1 MRRYYLVSLS
11 QLKYIDPM
19 AKRKNQ
25 LNQDELEEIETW
37 AKERETLATTKSFTE
52 KIEIK
57 CRSKAQKEALNAI
70 ENHDISIVTGPPGTG
85 KTYLSCARAL
95 KYLKDE
101 PSTYRKIILIK
112 SVNVPK
118 DEEIGY
124 LKGTLEE
131 KMEMYMYPFISNFHK
146 VVGKSTTEFLKASGK
161 IEILPIKFA
170 LGVTLDNSI
179 VLIDEA
185 QQIAKDHLHTLL
197 TRIGTDSKMVFL
209 GDIKQKSV
217 NKGQKSALEILIEHF
232 ASIKEIGI
240 AKLSKE
246 DIVRHPII
254 KKLEEVFERIENS
267 ERLNK

>member
-1 MRRYYLVSLS
+1 MR
-11 QLKYIDPM
+11 K
-19 AKRKNQ
+19 KR
-25 LNQDELEEIETW
+25 LNREEIEDIESW
-37 AKERETLATTKSFTE
+37 ERERDIVNTTKMLTN

-57 CRSKAQKEALNAI
+57 CRSKAQKDALCAI
-70 ENHDISIVTGPPGTG
+70 ENHDISIITGPPGTG

-95 KYLKDE
+95 KYLKED
-101 PSTYRKIILIK
+101 SGTYKKIILIK

-146 VVGKSTTEFLKASGK
+146 VIGKQATESLKANGN

-170 LGVTLDNSI
+170 LGVTLDNAI
-179 VLIDEA
+179 ILVDEA
-185 QQIAKDHLHTLL
+185 QQIAKDHLHTLI
-197 TRIGTDSKMVFL
+197 TRIGMDSKMIFL

-217 NKGQKSALEILIEHF
+217 NKGQKSALEILMEHF
-232 ASIKEIGI
+232 VEIEEIGI
-240 AKLSKE
+240 AKLSND

-254 KKLEEVFERIENS
+254 KKIEEVFEKIENA
-267 ERLNK
+267 EKLNK

>member
-1 MRRYYLVSLS
+1 MAKTRAKNEKEELANLDEWDKKNIADRLKANLS
-11 QLKYIDPM
+11 QKID
-19 AKRKNQ
+19 
-25 LNQDELEEIETW
+25 
-37 AKERETLATTKSFTE
+37 
-52 KIEIK
+52 IK
-57 CRSKAQKEALNAI
+57 CKSKAQKEVLNTI
-70 ENHDISIVTGPPGTG
+70 DRNFISIITGPPGTG
-85 KTYLSCARAL
+85 KTYLSCASAL
-95 KYLKDE
+95 KYIKDPKE
-101 PSTYRKIILIK
+101 PYQKIVLIK

-146 VVGKSTTEFLKASGK
+146 VIGKIATEELKACGA

-185 QQIAKDHLHTLL
+185 QQIAKDHLHTLA
-197 TRIGTDSKMVFL
+197 TRIGTDSKLVFL

-217 NKGQKSALEILIEHF
+217 NKMQKSALEILMEHF
-232 ASIKEIGI
+232 DGHEGIGS
-240 AKLSKE
+240 AKLGVE

-254 KKLEEVFERIENS
+254 KTLEEIFQKIEDA
-267 ERLNK
+267 EKLNK

>member
-1 MRRYYLVSLS
+1 
-11 QLKYIDPM
+11 M
-19 AKRKNQ
+19 ANKRK
-25 LNQDELEEIETW
+25 LTRDELDDIETW
-37 AKERETLATTKSFTE
+37 QREREAITTAKMFTN

-57 CRSKAQKEALNAI
+57 CRSKAQKDALNAI
-70 ENHDISIVTGPPGTG
+70 ENHDISIITGPPGTG

-95 KYLKDE
+95 KYIKDD
-101 PSTYRKIILIK
+101 SGTYKKIILIK

-146 VVGKSTTEFLKASGK
+146 VIGKQATDSLKAGGN

-170 LGVTLDNSI
+170 LGVTLDNAI
-179 VLIDEA
+179 ILIDEA

-217 NKGQKSALEILIEHF
+217 NKGQKSALEILMEYFVEIE
-232 ASIKEIGI
+232 EIGI
-240 AKLSKE
+240 VQLSKE

-254 KKLEEVFERIENS
+254 IKLEEVFEKIENS
-267 ERLNK
+267 EKLNK

>member
-1 MRRYYLVSLS
+1 
-11 QLKYIDPM
+11 M
-19 AKRKNQ
+19 AQKRK
-25 LNQDELEEIETW
+25 LSKEELEDVDNW
-37 AKERETLATTKSFTE
+37 QREREALLAAKAFTT

-57 CRSKAQKEALNAI
+57 CKSKAQKDALTAI
-70 ENHDISIVTGPPGTG
+70 ENHDISIITGPPGTG

-95 KYLKDE
+95 KYIKDD
-101 PSTYRKIILIK
+101 PGTYKKIILIK

-124 LKGTLEE
+124 LKGTMEE
-131 KMEMYMYPFISNFHK
+131 KMEMYMYPFISNFQK
-146 VVGKSTTEFLKASGK
+146 VIGKPATESLKASGN

-170 LGVTLDNSI
+170 LGVTLDNAI
-179 VLIDEA
+179 ILIDEA

-217 NKGQKSALEILIEHF
+217 NKGHKSALEILIEHF
-232 ASIKEIGI
+232 VDIEEIGV
-240 AKLSKE
+240 AQLSKE

-254 KKLEEVFERIENS
+254 IKLEEVFEKIENS
-267 ERLNK
+267 EKLNK

>member
-1 MRRYYLVSLS
+1 
-11 QLKYIDPM
+11 M
-19 AKRKNQ
+19 ARRKNQ
-25 LNQDELEEIETW
+25 LSKEEQEDFDQWSREREAIETS
-37 AKERETLATTKSFTE
+37 KNFNE
-52 KIEIK
+52 KIDIK
-57 CRSKAQKEALNAI
+57 CRSKAQKDALNAI

-95 KYLKDE
+95 KYLKED
-101 PSTYRKIILIK
+101 PGTYKKIILIK

-124 LKGTLEE
+124 LKGTMEE

-146 VVGKSTTEFLKASGK
+146 VIGKQATEMLKASGK

-170 LGVTLDNSI
+170 LGVTLDDSI
-179 VLIDEA
+179 ILVDEA
-185 QQIAKDHLHTLL
+185 QQIAKDHLHTLI
-197 TRIGTDSKMVFL
+197 TRIGTNSKMVFL

-217 NKGQKSALEILIEHF
+217 NKGQKSALEILMEYFVEIE
-232 ASIKEIGI
+232 EIGI
-240 AKLSKE
+240 AKLSNE

-254 KKLEEVFERIENS
+254 KKIEEIFEKIENA

>member
-1 MRRYYLVSLS
+1 
-11 QLKYIDPM
+11 M

-25 LNQDELEEIETW
+25 FNRDEQEEIDNWT
-37 AKERETLATTKSFTE
+37 KERDALSTAKNFTE
-52 KIEIK
+52 KIDIK
-57 CRSKAQKEALNAI
+57 CRSKAQREALSAI
-70 ENHDISIVTGPPGTG
+70 EEHDISIITGPPGTG

-146 VVGKSTTEFLKASGK
+146 VVGKQTTEFLKSAGK

-170 LGVTLDNSI
+170 LGVTLDNAI
-179 VLIDEA
+179 ILIDEA

-217 NKGQKSALEILIEHF
+217 NKGQKSALEILIEYF
-232 ASIKEIGI
+232 VEIEEIGI
-240 AKLSKE
+240 AQLTKE

-254 KKLEEVFERIENS
+254 KKLEEVFEKIENS
-267 ERLNK
+267 EKLNK

>member
-1 MRRYYLVSLS
+1 
-11 QLKYIDPM
+11 M
-19 AKRKNQ
+19 ARRKNQ
-25 LNQDELEEIETW
+25 LNKEEQEDFDQW
-37 AKERETLATTKSFTE
+37 SKEREA
-52 KIEIK
+52 IETSKNFNERIDIK
-57 CRSKAQKEALNAI
+57 CRSKAQKDALNAI

-95 KYLKDE
+95 KYLKDD
-101 PSTYRKIILIK
+101 PGTYKKIILIK

-146 VVGKSTTEFLKASGK
+146 VIGKPATEFLKAAGK

-170 LGVTLDNSI
+170 LGVTLDDSI
-179 VLIDEA
+179 ILIDEA
-185 QQIAKDHLHTLL
+185 QQIAKDHLHTLI
-197 TRIGTDSKMVFL
+197 TRIGMNSKMVFL

-217 NKGQKSALEILIEHF
+217 NKNQKSALEILMEYFVEIE
-232 ASIKEIGI
+232 EIGM
-240 AKLSKE
+240 ARLSTD

-254 KKLEEVFERIENS
+254 KKIEKVFEKIENA
-267 ERLNK
+267 EKLNK

>member
-1 MRRYYLVSLS
+1 
-11 QLKYIDPM
+11 M
-19 AKRKNQ
+19 AKKRLSKE
-25 LNQDELEEIETW
+25 ELEDIANWE
-37 AKERETLATTKSFTE
+37 KEREAMVVTKLFTNR
-52 KIEIK
+52 IDIK
-57 CRSKAQKEALNAI
+57 CRSKAQKDALNAI

-95 KYLKDE
+95 KYLKED
-101 PSTYRKIILIK
+101 PGTYKKIILIK

-146 VVGKSTTEFLKASGK
+146 VIGKQTTDSLKASGS

-170 LGVTLDNSI
+170 LGVTLDNAI
-179 VLIDEA
+179 ILIDEA

-197 TRIGTDSKMVFL
+197 TRIGSDSKMVFL

-232 ASIKEIGI
+232 VEIEEIGI
-240 AKLSKE
+240 AQLSKE

-254 KKLEEVFERIENS
+254 IKLEEVFEKIENS
-267 ERLNK
+267 EKLNK

>member
-1 MRRYYLVSLS
+1 MARSRKNKLS
-11 QLKYIDPM
+11 QE
-19 AKRKNQ
+19 
-25 LNQDELEEIETW
+25 ELEDISSW
-37 AKERETLATTKSFTE
+37 ERERVKSGTSRSIKE

-57 CRSKAQKEALNAI
+57 CKSEAQKKVIEAI
-70 ENHDISIVTGPPGTG
+70 EQKVISIVVGPPGTG

-95 KYLKDE
+95 KFIKDE
-101 PSTYRKIILIK
+101 SDIYHRIILIK

-146 VVGKSTTEFLKASGK
+146 VVGKATTESLKSLGV

-179 VLIDEA
+179 IIIDEA
-185 QQIAKDHLHTLL
+185 QQIGKDNLHTLI
-197 TRIGTDSKMVFL
+197 TRIGMNSKMIFL
-209 GDIKQKSV
+209 GDVKQKSV
-217 NKGQKSALEILIEHF
+217 NKREKSALEILMKYFVEIP
-232 ASIKEIGI
+232 EIGMVELG
-240 AKLSKE
+240 KD

-254 KKLEEVFERIENS
+254 KKIEEIFDKIEES
-267 ERLNK
+267 EKLNGK